1 MKKRGRFIVIEGIGG
16 SGKDTQARLLAK
28 YLKKEGLEIVLTR
41 EHTRNTSLGRLIEAI
56 IKGRK
61 AKVDPL
67 ALQLLYVSDR
77 RNHFMGV
84 IKPSL
89 EEGKTVIGNRYYS
102 TSVAYCPEIWRKV
115 ILELNQKIVVRP
127 DLVIIVDTSP
137 EICNERM
144 EIRGGADIFDKL
156 KKARRCREGYLWY
169 VKNSGDRCVVVNGNG
184 TKEEVFEKVLKEI
197 KKKKII

>member
-1 MKKRGRFIVIEGIGG
+1 MIKKGKFIVIEGIGG

-28 YLKKEGLEIVLTR
+28 FLKKEGEELILTR
-41 EHTRNTSLGRLIEAI
+41 EHTRNTSLGKLIEAI

-77 RNHFMGV
+77 RNHYMGV

-102 TSVAYCPEIWRKV
+102 TSVAYCPELWRKV
-115 ILELNQKIVVRP
+115 VLELNQKIVVKP

-137 EICNERM
+137 EVCNERM

-156 KKARRCREGYLWY
+156 KKAKRCREGYLWY
-169 VKNSGDRCVVVNGNG
+169 AKNSGDKCVVVDGNG
-184 TKEEVFEKVLKEI
+184 TREEVFQKIVDEI
-197 KKKKII
+197 KKRKII